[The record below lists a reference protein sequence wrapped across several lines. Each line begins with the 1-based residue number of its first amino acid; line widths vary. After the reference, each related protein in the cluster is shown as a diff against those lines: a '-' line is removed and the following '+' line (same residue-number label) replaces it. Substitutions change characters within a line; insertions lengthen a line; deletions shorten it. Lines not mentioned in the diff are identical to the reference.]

1 MHVDVL
7 DFVEQFA
14 FEIGFVLDGGIGSE
28 NVLDGGPSFDPV
40 FAAKAHEG
48 VEAVLLEDFFF

>member
-1 MHVDVL
+1 MDVL
-7 DFVEQFA
+7 NFVEQFA

-28 NVLDGGPSFDPV
+28 NVLDGGTCFDPV

-48 VEAVLLEDFFF
+48 VETVLLEDFFV